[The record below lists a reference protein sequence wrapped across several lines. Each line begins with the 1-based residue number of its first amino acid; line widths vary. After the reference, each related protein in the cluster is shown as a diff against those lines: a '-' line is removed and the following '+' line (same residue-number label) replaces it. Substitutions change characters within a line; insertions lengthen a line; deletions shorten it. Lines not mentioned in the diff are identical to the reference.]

1 MAQTPSKTVAAKKTA
16 ALPKSMPKSM
26 PKPKKAVAAKKT
38 NSKEETK
45 KAASPKAVAK
55 KEVSKPVVKKV
66 STRAPTASVKSD
78 GEIVKAK
85 KAKKAASTSAAV
97 TPEQRYRMICD
108 AAYFR
113 AEQRGFI
120 GGSPEQDWREAEL
133 EIDQRLCDMQEAQ
146 QNH

>member
-1 MAQTPSKTVAAKKTA
+1 
-16 ALPKSMPKSM
+16 M

-38 NSKEETK
+38 TAKEETK

-55 KEVSKPVVKKV
+55 KEAGKPVAKKA
-66 STRAPTASVKSD
+66 SARPPAASVKGD

-85 KAKKAASTSAAV
+85 KAKKAASAGGAV

>member
-16 ALPKSMPKSM
+16 AIPKSM

-38 NSKEETK
+38 TAKEETK
-45 KAASPKAVAK
+45 KAVSPKAVAK
-55 KEVSKPVVKKV
+55 KEASKPVVKKAG
-66 STRAPTASVKSD
+66 TRAPAASVKGD
-78 GEIVKAK
+78 GEIVKVK
-85 KAKKAASTSAAV
+85 KTRKAASASAAV

-108 AAYFR
+108 AAYYR